1 MTDPYK
7 VLGISPGAS
16 EDEIKKAY
24 KNLSRKYHPDA
35 NVNNPNKEQAEEKF
49 KEIQAAYQQI
59 MNSKKNGG
67 NGYGYG
73 GAYNGGGYNGSG
85 YGSYNGNPF
94 GGGFYGGPFG
104 GGPFSGGAYGGSS
117 YGGNSYGGGYSS
129 GSSSDP
135 EAMRLNAAANYI
147 NSRHF
152 KEALNVLSSISN
164 RSALWYYY
172 SAIAN
177 NGVGNNILALDHAKT
192 AASMEPSNMQYRQLV
207 HSLENGGS
215 WYSTRQQPYG
225 DVFTVNTGCCNN
237 PCLTFLCCNALCNL
251 CC

>member
-1 MTDPYK
+1 MIDPYK

-24 KNLSRKYHPDA
+24 KTLSRKYHPDA

-59 MNSKKNGG
+59 MNEKKNGG
-67 NGYGYG
+67 YSSGGYG
-73 GAYNGGGYNGSG
+73 GYSSSDYGNRG
-85 YGSYNGNPF
+85 YGSYSGNPF
-94 GGGFYGGPFG
+94 GGFG
-104 GGPFSGGAYGGSS
+104 GFGGFGDFGNAYGGGFNGSS
-117 YGGNSYGGGYSS
+117 RNT
-129 GSSSDP
+129 SSDP

-147 NSRHF
+147 NSRHY

-164 RSALWYYY
+164 RNAHWYFLSAL
-172 SAIAN
+172 AN

-192 AASMEPSNMQYRQLV
+192 AASMEPSNMQYQQLV
-207 HSLENGGS
+207 ISLENGGT
-215 WYSTRQQPYG
+215 WYSGRQQPYG
-225 DVFTVNTGCCNN
+225 DVYTFNSGCCN
-237 PCLTFLCCNALCNL
+237 PCMTCLCINTLCG